1 MPSPITFAC
10 LALLSFIAPTAAQ
23 AQARGTV
30 LEGKTANEEL
40 GAFLSTRWHRQT
52 WKLEFKPVDGL
63 SSGSRW
69 HVAGTPY
76 WADLDGPDDL
86 KHHFDLAKMDTQST
100 YQFTGIPVDLNYGT
114 ITFFVLRPP
123 EKVVGKAPTNVSQ
136 ENTVEVVAPP
146 PANTIEELPGREA
159 LCLAE
164 ACRITALMN
173 DGKWDEVE
181 KAFGTKERMVGIL
194 KHHAA
199 LKDWPG
205 IGAYRGVRIDRESPR
220 ELTFRFG
227 FAPKSSPHEV
237 QISFADGN
245 PSKPGLM
252 VLGW

>member
-1 MPSPITFAC
+1 MRSAISSAC
-10 LALLSFIAPTAAQ
+10 LVLWAFISPAPAQ
-23 AQARGTV
+23 AQAPGTV

-40 GAFLSTRWHRQT
+40 GAFLSTRWHRQA

-76 WADLDGPDDL
+76 WARLDGPDNL
-86 KHHFDLAKMDTQST
+86 KDHFDLAKMDTQST

-123 EKVVGKAPTNVSQ
+123 EKVVGKTPTKDSE
-136 ENTVEVVAPP
+136 ENTGEVAAPP
-146 PANTIEELPGREA
+146 PAKAIEELSAREA

-181 KAFGTKERMVGIL
+181 KAFGTKDGMLGIL

-205 IGAYRGVRIDRESPR
+205 IGAYRGVRVDGESPQKV
-220 ELTFRFG
+220 TFRFG
-227 FAPKSSPHEV
+227 FAPKSNPHEV
-237 QISFADGN
+237 RISFADGN